1 MHKILQLQTK
11 EEMETA
17 SELATMG
24 SCGGRLAA
32 FFPTSSR
39 RNFSSTR
46 QNHLYLHTFDC
57 CTEVQL
63 WRQRLLYYI
72 VSIRVQPCYS

>member
-1 MHKILQLQTK
+1 MDFLKYHMHEILQLQTK

-32 FFPTSSR
+32 LFPPPAAEISAQHIKIVYIYTLLIFVQNQYGDK
-39 RNFSSTR
+39 NFYT
-46 QNHLYLHTFDC
+46 
-57 CTEVQL
+57 
-63 WRQRLLYYI
+63 LYYTL
-72 VSIRVQPCYS
+72 

>member
-1 MHKILQLQTK
+1 MHEIFILQTK

-32 FFPTSSR
+32 FFPPPAAEISAQHIKDSKSSI
-39 RNFSSTR
+39 FT
-46 QNHLYLHTFDC
+46 HF
-57 CTEVQL
+57 
-63 WRQRLLYYI
+63 
-72 VSIRVQPCYS
+72 